1 VLGKFPTQIVQLA
14 VKSVQH
20 SEIIVVQVTAYW
32 VELPPT
38 AVAAAVI
45 WHRHPHQLASAYLN
59 LFAWLRPHTASPTL
73 F

>member
-1 VLGKFPTQIVQLA
+1 VLGKFPTQIVQFV

-38 AVAAAVI
+38 AVAAAVSI
-45 WHRHPHQLASAYLN
+45 
-59 LFAWLRPHTASPTL
+59 
-73 F
+73 

>member
-45 WHRHPHQLASAYLN
+45 WHRHPH
-59 LFAWLRPHTASPTL
+59 LFAFACQNQFAWARPHTVSPTR

>member
-1 VLGKFPTQIVQLA
+1 VLGKFSTQIVQFV
-14 VKSVQH
+14 VKSVQQ

-32 VELPPT
+32 VELSPT

-45 WHRHPHQLASAYLN
+45 WHRHPHQFASACENQL
-59 LFAWLRPHTASPTL
+59 AWACPHTASPTR